1 MLAPDE
7 HESSRNRVPPSDS
20 YIRSFILK
28 SAQQEKALHHIC
40 NNALRI
46 VLTKFSL
53 MISDSCCLILP
64 W

>member
-40 NNALRI
+40 
-46 VLTKFSL
+46 
-53 MISDSCCLILP
+53 DSCCLILP